1 MPARL
6 AGHCVMASAA
16 GCVWGVGVTVGVVGP
31 VSGLQAASVYIKIR
45 SINLISRDGEVSR
58 PKAVS
63 MSINVVGLDRRCMD
77 GIPSGGTKISLSFV
91 ITLCNNDSSMPFCQG

>member
-1 MPARL
+1 MPARSV
-6 AGHCVMASAA
+6 GHCVMASAA
-16 GCVWGVGVTVGVVGP
+16 GCGKVVGVTVGVVGP
-31 VSGLQAASVYIKIR
+31 VSGLQATSVYSKIR
-45 SINLISRDGEVSR
+45 SIKLTSRDGDLSR

-63 MSINVVGLDRRCMD
+63 ISINVVGLDRRCMD